1 MENKNYVSY
10 EDFGAIGDGVHDDM
24 PAIVAAHDYANEKGL
39 PVRANDNASYF
50 IGGKNLT
57 ATIKTS
63 TNFGKAKFTICD
75 LELENVGADIFQVI
89 SDFEAVPFKLD
100 KLSHNQK
107 KVDFPHEGTVY
118 ARVYNDDKKVY
129 IRKGLNQNSGNA
141 ASDCFIVDGEGNVL
155 TDINWDYDKI
165 TRAYYFCVD
174 DKPVVIEG
182 GVFTT
187 IANQWESKYKYHAR
201 GMRIKRSNVTVR
213 NLTHYVEGELDHG
226 APYSGMLR
234 VEESNNVLLENC
246 LLTPHKTYYTESQ
259 IPGKMVGM
267 GTYDLGFGGS
277 INTTVRGIKQ
287 TRDIRDGNYWGLMGS
302 NFCKNFVLED
312 CEVSRFDA
320 HCGVTNGAI
329 INCKLGFA
337 GINLIGFGEFTI
349 KNTTVFRN
357 NFVNFR
363 TDYGSFFH
371 GTLNIIDCTWVPSNK
386 EADTFFYAYNTGDHD
401 FGYECGVP
409 ENVNIENLTIED
421 FEDSEG
427 YINLYSD
434 YDANYAPGKP
444 YAYGTTKNL
453 KLENVKSKS
462 GREIRVSSRPE
473 QHPYLCK

>member
-10 EDFGAIGDGVHDDM
+10 EDFGAIGDGKHDDM
-24 PAIVAAHDYANEKGL
+24 PAIVAAHAYANEKGL
-39 PVRANDNASYF
+39 PVRARDDANYF
-50 IGGKNLT
+50 IGGKDLT

-63 TNFGKAKFTICD
+63 TNFGKAKFTVCD
-75 LELENVGADIFQVI
+75 IELENVGADLFII
-89 SDFEAVPFKLD
+89 DTDYEKVPFTLD

-129 IRKGLNQNSGNA
+129 IRKGLNKNSGGA

-155 TDINWDYDKI
+155 TDINWNYEKI

-174 DKPVVIEG
+174 DAPIVVEG
-182 GVFTT
+182 GIFTT
-187 IANQWESKYKYHAR
+187 IANQWESKYKYHSR
-201 GMRIKRSNVTVR
+201 GISIRRSNVTVR

-259 IPGKMVGM
+259 IPGQLVGM
-267 GTYDLGFGGS
+267 GTYDLGFGAS
-277 INTTVRGIKQ
+277 INTTVRGIRQ
-287 TRDIRDGNYWGLMGS
+287 TRDIKDGTYWGLMGS
-302 NFCKNFVLED
+302 NYCKNFVLED
-312 CEVSRFDA
+312 CEISRFDA

-349 KNTTVFRN
+349 KDTTIYRN
-357 NFVNFR
+357 NLVTFR
-363 TDYGSFFH
+363 SDYGSFFH
-371 GTLNIIDCTWVPSNK
+371 GTLNIINCTWAPTSAS
-386 EADTFFYAYNTGDHD
+386 ADTLLHAHNTGDHD
-401 FGYECGVP
+401 FGYDCAIP
-409 ENVNIENLTIED
+409 ETINIENLTILD
-421 FEDSEG
+421 DPASEG
-427 YINLYSD
+427 YINVFSS
-434 YDANYAPGKP
+434 YDENYAPGKP

-453 KLENVKSKS
+453 TLSIAKVNS
-462 GREIRVSSRPE
+462 GREVRISPCPE
-473 QHPYLCK
+473 QQPYLCK